1 MTKNKWIITGI
12 GVVVVVVIVVVVV
25 LSLSSDGP
33 KNPSILSS
41 LEGDVLVMK
50 AGASNWEAAQIGQQL
65 YEDDIIKIAEDSR
78 AAVTF
83 FDGSTIELEAGTQ
96 LEIKTLEPADG
107 DNVNTISLEQEIG
120 RSISRVTKLA
130 DPASHYEIET
140 PSGVAAVRGTTMV
153 VDVDEQGI
161 SRIVSEEGS
170 VFVTAQG
177 VEVLLIQ
184 GMQSIILPGKPPSE
198 ATSPGGEG
206 SGDVEITRYTVT
218 EDGTTSFVFEVVN
231 VGDTPQSNVYIYD
244 EEADNITYISGDTNN
259 NSVLDPGETWVFTGI
274 QAAS

>member
-12 GVVVVVVIVVVVV
+12 GVVVVAVIVVVVV
-25 LSLSSDGP
+25 LTLSSDEP
-33 KNPSILSS
+33 ENPSILSS

-50 AGASNWEAAQIGQQL
+50 AGSGNWDAAQIGQQL
-65 YEDDIIKIAEDSR
+65 YEDDILKIGEASK
-78 AAVTF
+78 ATVTF

-107 DNVNTISLEQEIG
+107 KNVNTISLEQEIG
-120 RSISRVTKLA
+120 RSISRVTKLV
-130 DPASHYEIET
+130 DPASNYEIGT

-161 SRIVSEEGS
+161 SRIVSEEGL

-177 VEVLLIQ
+177 SEVLLSQ

-198 ATSPGGEG
+198 PTSPGGEG
-206 SGDVEITRYTVT
+206 AGDVEITKYSVT
-218 EDGTTSFVFEVVN
+218 EEGTTSFVFEVVN
-231 VGDTPQSNVYIYD
+231 VGVTPQSNVLIYD
-244 EEADNITYISGDTNN
+244 EEAEDITYVSGDIDN
-259 NSVLDPGETWVFTGI
+259 NSILDPGETWVFTGV
-274 QAAS
+274 QTTP